1 MTGHQIERLHRIW
14 TTPVIGFVWAV
25 NVVFEW
31 RDRRVRS
38 AWNREMR
45 DVEKVAARIAR
56 CDLQSDLNEFG
67 RKHHHG

>member
-1 MTGHQIERLHRIW
+1 MTDAQIERLHRIW

-38 AWNREMR
+38 AWAHEMR
-45 DVEKVAARIAR
+45 DVELVAARIAR
-56 CDLQSDLNEFG
+56 GDLQSDLNEFG